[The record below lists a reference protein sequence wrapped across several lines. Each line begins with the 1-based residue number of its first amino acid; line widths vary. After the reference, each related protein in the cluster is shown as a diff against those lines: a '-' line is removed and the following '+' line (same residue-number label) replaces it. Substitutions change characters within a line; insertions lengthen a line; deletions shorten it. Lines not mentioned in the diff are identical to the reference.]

1 MSNNKRSLLNA
12 FLVWCSFY
20 HSEPPNNTFLTLLRV
35 FFLYCSSVQSNFLIP
50 SKLIEENKT
59 SFCPG
64 WGKKKQGKLLKG
76 KVIYIWRTSDREIKK
91 WIQASIYSIL
101 FYSNDREI
109 HLKKSKNYKEL
120 NFCQNFS
127 HLSAK
132 IQIWKSW
139 DCWEIIIR
147 EILQNPK

>member
-1 MSNNKRSLLNA
+1 M
-12 FLVWCSFY
+12 
-20 HSEPPNNTFLTLLRV
+20 
-35 FFLYCSSVQSNFLIP
+35 
-50 SKLIEENKT
+50 

-76 KVIYIWRTSDREIKK
+76 KIVYIWRTSDREIKK
-91 WIQASIYSIL
+91 WIQASIHSIL

-109 HLKKSKNYKEL
+109 RLKKSKNYKEL
-120 NFCQNFS
+120 NFCQDCS
-127 HLSAK
+127 HLSHK

-147 EILQNPK
+147 GILQNLK